1 MNPAGH
7 HRGKENPEEPFVPD
21 LSEGAETGVY
31 LALLELLD
39 EGLIVTGDEVIIDA
53 NSAACRLLERDYR
66 QIAGQPL
73 SELFLSERAFL
84 DARARLFIQ
93 GEMRGSLRVAL
104 PGGRHRDFRFV
115 AAARLRPGIHAL
127 ILSPDLLAETAPDVS
142 SLDPTPAADTVW
154 PRLAAALL
162 QPVIV
167 VDDGDRI
174 CAANAAAITTLGL
187 GREELVGR
195 LAGERLGLQW
205 PAADAPPLARL
216 RPQPGGEE
224 LTARVLAGPQAGWRL
239 LVLPPL
245 GQPAATLP
253 APAPAASPATAQ
265 SNAVHVPLDV
275 FDAAS
280 QAILVSDADNRI
292 VAVNRAFTQITG
304 YSREDV
310 LGRNPGLLNSGRQE
324 PEFYAALWQSL
335 RDSGQWQGEIWNR
348 RKNGEI
354 FPEWLTITAVRDG
367 EGATRHYIAMFTDLT
382 AKRQAESRT
391 EYLAHHDILT
401 GLPNRRL
408 FERRFDD
415 AAERA
420 RQRRC
425 SVGVMRLD
433 IDNFKAV
440 NREYGDN
447 VGDAFLQQI
456 ARRLLAALPRGGMVA
471 RERSDAFLALLPDL
485 DLSSECGRAAEAL
498 LATLSLPFEAEGHNL
513 QLTASIGIAL
523 LPEDGN
529 TLDALLRHA
538 DAALAHARRLGGN
551 NHQYYVLEMDDA
563 GIEREAFESKLRYA
577 IEREELEVHFQ
588 PLIDARDGSIRAGEA
603 LLRWHHPE
611 LGLIPFRRFISAARD
626 GGLVARLGDWALRAA
641 CRAAVGWPAEG
652 NRQPMVTVNVAI
664 EQIMQGDFVGRV
676 ATALAE
682 SGLPADRLELDLD
695 EQVLQE
701 DNSRIFATL
710 TELAGMGVH
719 LAIDDFGRGLTAIP
733 KLKRYPLQALKLDP
747 ALVRD
752 VGKSEESEAI
762 VEAIAN
768 LANSLGLA
776 IFARGVEDEAQQAF
790 LSALACHLQ
799 QGPLFGR
806 PLTDTE
812 FAAFLARQR
821 LESGLQ

>member
-1 MNPAGH
+1 M
-7 HRGKENPEEPFVPD
+7 
-21 LSEGAETGVY
+21 
-31 LALLELLD
+31 
-39 EGLIVTGDEVIIDA
+39 
-53 NSAACRLLERDYR
+53 
-66 QIAGQPL
+66 
-73 SELFLSERAFL
+73 
-84 DARARLFIQ
+84 
-93 GEMRGSLRVAL
+93 
-104 PGGRHRDFRFV
+104 
-115 AAARLRPGIHAL
+115 
-127 ILSPDLLAETAPDVS
+127 
-142 SLDPTPAADTVW
+142 
-154 PRLAAALL
+154 
-162 QPVIV
+162 
-167 VDDGDRI
+167 
-174 CAANAAAITTLGL
+174 TTLGL

-195 LAGERLGLQW
+195 LAGERLGLEW

-216 RPQPGGEE
+216 RPQAGDEE

-245 GQPAATLP
+245 GQAIPTLP
-253 APAPAASPATAQ
+253 APAPEPSPATPQ
-265 SNAVHVPLDV
+265 GSAVHVPLDV

-280 QAILVSDADNRI
+280 QAILVSDANNRI
-292 VAVNRAFTQITG
+292 VAVNRAFTDITG

-335 RDSGQWQGEIWNR
+335 HETGQWQGEIWNR

-354 FPEWLTITAVRDG
+354 FPEWLTITAVRDD

-456 ARRLLAALPRGGMVA
+456 ARRLLAALPRGCIVA

-611 LGLIPFRRFISAARD
+611 LGLIPFRRFIGAARD

-641 CRAAVGWPAEG
+641 CRAAVGWPLEG
-652 NRQPMVTVNVAI
+652 GRQPMVTVNVAI
-664 EQIMQGDFVGRV
+664 EQIMQGDFVSRV
-676 ATALAE
+676 ATALAD

-701 DNSRIFATL
+701 DNSRIVATL
-710 TELAGMGVH
+710 TELAGMGIH

-768 LANSLGLA
+768 LATSLGLA

-790 LSALACHLQ
+790 LSALDCHLQ

-806 PLTDTE
+806 PLTDAE
-812 FAAFLARQR
+812 FAAFLARRQ
-821 LESGLQ
+821 LENGLQ

>member
-127 ILSPDLLAETAPDVS
+127 ILSPDLLAETAPEVS

-216 RPQPGGEE
+216 RPQPSGEE

-367 EGATRHYIAMFTDLT
+367 EGAT
-382 AKRQAESRT
+382 K
-391 EYLAHHDILT
+391 
-401 GLPNRRL
+401 
-408 FERRFDD
+408 
-415 AAERA
+415 
-420 RQRRC
+420 
-425 SVGVMRLD
+425 
-433 IDNFKAV
+433 
-440 NREYGDN
+440 
-447 VGDAFLQQI
+447 
-456 ARRLLAALPRGGMVA
+456 LLAPGQA
-471 RERSDAFLALLPDL
+471 
-485 DLSSECGRAAEAL
+485 
-498 LATLSLPFEAEGHNL
+498 
-513 QLTASIGIAL
+513 
-523 LPEDGN
+523 
-529 TLDALLRHA
+529 
-538 DAALAHARRLGGN
+538 
-551 NHQYYVLEMDDA
+551 
-563 GIEREAFESKLRYA
+563 
-577 IEREELEVHFQ
+577 
-588 PLIDARDGSIRAGEA
+588 PLYDQQHD
-603 LLRWHHPE
+603 HH
-611 LGLIPFRRFISAARD
+611 
-626 GGLVARLGDWALRAA
+626 
-641 CRAAVGWPAEG
+641 
-652 NRQPMVTVNVAI
+652 
-664 EQIMQGDFVGRV
+664 
-676 ATALAE
+676 
-682 SGLPADRLELDLD
+682 
-695 EQVLQE
+695 
-701 DNSRIFATL
+701 
-710 TELAGMGVH
+710 H
-719 LAIDDFGRGLTAIP
+719 
-733 KLKRYPLQALKLDP
+733 
-747 ALVRD
+747 
-752 VGKSEESEAI
+752 
-762 VEAIAN
+762 
-768 LANSLGLA
+768 
-776 IFARGVEDEAQQAF
+776 
-790 LSALACHLQ
+790 
-799 QGPLFGR
+799 
-806 PLTDTE
+806 
-812 FAAFLARQR
+812 
-821 LESGLQ
+821 